1 MEFNATFIVSAISFI
16 VFTLIMNAI
25 FYKPLE
31 KVVSERQKFVD
42 ETLEEAKLHTEK
54 SEALLKDK
62 AKKLE
67 TTKHEAKKII
77 VEKADE
83 VKNQKA
89 LMASEAQ
96 QKAAKTIDVAKDE
109 LQKSKDVAQEVLSE
123 ETKKLAQDISSKIL
137 GKVNNG

>member
-25 FYKPLE
+25 FYKPLNN
-31 KVVSERQKFVD
+31 VVSERQAFID
-42 ETLEEAKLHTEK
+42 ETIAEAKFHTEK
-54 SEALLKDK
+54 SELILKDK

-83 VKNQKA
+83 VKTQKA
-89 LMASEAQ
+89 VMASEAQ
-96 QKAAKTIDVAKDE
+96 QKAASTIDSAKEE
-109 LQKSKDVAQEVLSE
+109 LQKSRDEAQGVLSE